1 MQRHFNWFC
10 FITHILYQ
18 WIAIFLVSD
27 LPALFLAKPCS
38 EGVFVIFIACGDRRS
53 PITGN
58 QPISAVSI
66 VARWPRNGEAQA
78 SWGHQRAWPAAER
91 NKWQEPQI
99 VEPQQDMHSMRGR
112 IASYCVKPWDGQK
125 GIHPCLVGIIG
136 GHGSCNCSLSSV
148 ENQSYHLLQ
157 GGSRTDKHRRHRL
170 PGVTSV
176 RDQPLKE
183 TNRRSPR
190 LWSHSKTSKALYNI
204 SHRMIDSCL
213 DLYRIECQN
222 TCQIKMLYRMPA
234 VVSDRISGH
243 LSKQCQNV
251 WHMKRHHIWQ
261 IDCRTIGQ
269 KAFKV
274 KHCWRR

>member
-176 RDQPLKE
+176 RGQQLKE

-190 LWSHSKTSKALYNI
+190 LWSHSKTCTQCEAELQATVW
-204 SHRMIDSCL
+204 SHETVKREFILVWLGSL
-213 DLYRIECQN
+213 VVTEAATAASRELRINRIACCKVAAER
-222 TCQIKMLYRMPA
+222 TCTGGTGFLGSPA
-234 VVSDRISGH
+234 CVASR
-243 LSKQCQNV
+243 
-251 WHMKRHHIWQ
+251 
-261 IDCRTIGQ
+261 
-269 KAFKV
+269 
-274 KHCWRR
+274 